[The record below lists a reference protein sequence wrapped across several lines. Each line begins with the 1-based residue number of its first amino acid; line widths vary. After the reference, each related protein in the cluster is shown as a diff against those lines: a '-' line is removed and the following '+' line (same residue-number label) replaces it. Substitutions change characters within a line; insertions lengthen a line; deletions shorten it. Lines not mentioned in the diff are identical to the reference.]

1 MKMTARREK
10 RHIETLL
17 QGENWAD
24 HFTGATAATARRTLN
39 ALFGLL
45 YHREP
50 LIRWRAITA
59 IGMVTATLAD
69 GDMNGARVF
78 VRRLMWQLNDES
90 GGIGWGAPEAI
101 GEITARHE
109 TLAQEYAAILLSY
122 LAPWGNYLEHEPLQH
137 GVLWAVG
144 RLGRSR
150 PHMVTSAGDLLA
162 PHLTS
167 PNPVNRGLG
176 AWASSPIGDWE
187 LVPLL
192 QKLTHDDAEFIL
204 YQENRLTTITV
215 ASAAQEA
222 LGRQFSAE

>member
-1 MKMTARREK
+1 MTVRSEK
-10 RHIETLL
+10 KHIETLL
-17 QGENWAD
+17 QRKNWAD
-24 HFTGATAATARRTLN
+24 GFIDADPATVRRRLN

-50 LIRWRAITA
+50 LTRWRAISA

-90 GGIGWGAPEAI
+90 GGIGWGAPEAM
-101 GEITARHE
+101 GEIMARHDS
-109 TLAQEYAAILLSY
+109 LAREYAAILLSY

-150 PHMVTSAGDLLA
+150 PHLISHAGEWLA
-162 PHLTS
+162 SHLKS
-167 PNPVNRGLG
+167 QNPINRGLG
-176 AWASSPIGDWE
+176 AWASAPVSDRE
-187 LVPLL
+187 LIPLL
-192 QKLTHDDAEFIL
+192 RKLTSDNSEFTL
-204 YQENRLTTITV
+204 YHEDRLITLTV

-222 LGRQFSAE
+222 LGQSHGN

>member
-1 MKMTARREK
+1 MKMTVRREK
-10 RHIETLL
+10 KHIETLL
-17 QGENWAD
+17 QGKNWAH
-24 HFTGATAATARRTLN
+24 HFTGTNTAAARRTLN

-50 LIRWRAITA
+50 LIRWRTITA

-90 GGIGWGAPEAI
+90 GGIGWGAPETL

-109 TLAQEYAAILLSY
+109 TLAREYAAILLSY

-137 GVLWAVG
+137 GLLWAVG

-150 PHMVTSAGDLLA
+150 PHMVSNAGELIV
-162 PHLTS
+162 PHLKS
-167 PNPVNRGLG
+167 QNPVNRGLG
-176 AWASSPIGDWE
+176 AWASSPIDDRE
-187 LVPLL
+187 LLPLL
-192 QKLTHDDAEFIL
+192 QKLTRDKAEFIL
-204 YQENRLTTITV
+204 YQEDRLTTITV

-222 LGRQFSAE
+222 LSRQFSVE